1 MKITFEF
8 NNQPGLPD
16 FSESELE
23 SISIACHGQDPEDI
37 ANKLFELL
45 GNLSSVSTKEI
56 VSEMANLLNNDQQQ
70 QLATEILEILE
81 SECRRIIRDSASKDH
96 TGL

>member
-37 ANKLFELL
+37 ANKLFDLL

-56 VSEMANLLNNDQQQ
+56 VREMVDWLNSEQQH
-70 QLATEILEILE
+70 QLATEILDILE
-81 SECRRIIRDSASKDH
+81 GERGFLRDSASKDH
-96 TGL
+96 PGL